1 MSGLV
6 LKIIAI
12 LSMLTDHI
20 AASFGLSFFP
30 PEVYWVMRYIGRTA
44 FPVFCFLIVEGAL
57 HTRNP
62 YRYLARL
69 GIFALISE
77 IPFNL
82 AFDRSVIKTGSTN
95 VFFTLFLGLLAII
108 ICRKLKDAASAEIQ
122 IAAAAGAVIICCL
135 AAELLHTDYSSGGVL
150 VIISMYFLHDKPAAR
165 DAVMLLIL
173 SLFFGPVELF
183 GAASIVLFFFYNGR
197 RGKTNRFFQYFFYA
211 FYPLHLTILWILSYC
226 FLY

>member
-30 PEVYWVMRYIGRTA
+30 SEVYWIMRYIGRTA

-82 AFDRSVIKTGSTN
+82 AFDHSVIKTGSTN

-108 ICRKLKDAASAEIQ
+108 LCQKLKNAASGEKQ
-122 IAAAAGAVIICCL
+122 IASAGAVFICCL

-165 DAVMLLIL
+165 DAIMLLVL

-183 GAASIVLFFFYNGR
+183 GAASIILFFFYNGR
-197 RGKTNRFFQYFFYA
+197 RGKTNRFFQYFFYV
-211 FYPLHLTILWILSYC
+211 FYPLHLTVLWMLSYC
-226 FLY
+226 FLS

>member
-30 PEVYWVMRYIGRTA
+30 PEVYWVMRYIGRIA

-108 ICRKLKDAASAEIQ
+108 ICRKLKTSASAKKQ
-122 IAAAAGAVIICCL
+122 IAAVGAIIICCL

-211 FYPLHLTILWILSYC
+211 FYPLHLTVLWILSYC